1 MFLKLPQDLTIHDY
15 AEFESKVR
23 AEGIPQP
30 TLHWAKNGQ
39 KIEAE
44 EFKQAFAVITES
56 QVSSDIKLEHFG
68 LKDVGEVCAKLCLLI
83 VKVLITYI

>member
-1 MFLKLPQDLTIHDY
+1 MTIHDY

-39 KIEAE
+39 KIEAD
-44 EFKQAFAVITES
+44 EFKQAFAIITES
-56 QVSSDIKLEHFG
+56 QVASDIRLDHFG
-68 LKDVGEVCAKLCLLI
+68 VKDAGEVCNRSKYLHILGGYLLAR
-83 VKVLITYI
+83 VFLM